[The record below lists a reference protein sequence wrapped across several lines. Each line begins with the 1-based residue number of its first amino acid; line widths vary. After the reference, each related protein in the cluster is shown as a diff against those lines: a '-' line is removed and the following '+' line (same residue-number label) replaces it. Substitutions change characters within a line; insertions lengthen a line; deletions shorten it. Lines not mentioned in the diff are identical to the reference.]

1 MKFSPTEWEQENI
14 KNCEES
20 KSTVAPF
27 TECNRGHL
35 PSQASGLRV
44 SGTFSLNSPSSQ
56 REAVTLSDTQQLA
69 GAKDSGSRVGH
80 DTGGPRLALAAT
92 GLPMGQFSTRP
103 PPPRPGFPQ
112 TTRLGHKKVAGLSLQ
127 ENEWGPEDAPRPCVL
142 RGLQEDG
149 TAHRKTR
156 PQRTVST
163 PLGSLRSPSPKGER
177 RKQPAAGGHDRPLW
191 TRSQRTGE
199 APVPKHLPRG
209 AGRDTVWRRR

>member
-80 DTGGPRLALAAT
+80 DTGGPWLALAAT
-92 GLPMGQFSTRP
+92 GLPMGQFSTTP
-103 PPPRPGFPQ
+103 PPAQAFHKPPALA
-112 TTRLGHKKVAGLSLQ
+112 TRRWLAS
-127 ENEWGPEDAPRPCVL
+127 PC
-142 RGLQEDG
+142 
-149 TAHRKTR
+149 RKTNGD
-156 PQRTVST
+156 QRT
-163 PLGSLRSPSPKGER
+163 PHG
-177 RKQPAAGGHDRPLW
+177 PA
-191 TRSQRTGE
+191 S
-199 APVPKHLPRG
+199 
-209 AGRDTVWRRR
+209 